1 MTQRMKVL
9 SVILV
14 ASLMTG
20 AAWLLPGHMLNAMP
34 NGQSTEQVASPAAE
48 FSDCEIKVSGTYE
61 GVDYDVTITISDMTG
76 FECIRLKVALLAAL
90 L

>member
-1 MTQRMKVL
+1 MKTL
-9 SVILV
+9 SIVLV
-14 ASLMTG
+14 ASWMTG
-20 AAWLLPGHMLNAMP
+20 AAWLLPGNMLNAMP
-34 NGQSTEQVASPAAE
+34 KGQSTEQVVSPAAE
-48 FSDCEIKVSGTYE
+48 SSDCEIKVSGTYE